1 MNAKQFAVIL
11 VIVLIGAAGSI
22 LAAQSGQI
30 RPQTQPPTSANS
42 ADRKWDYRIVTDPSE
57 DGRYSGNEYLRKG
70 INQLADQGYEVVSFQ
85 PPPYRFDG
93 SWNVYHEF
101 AARSYVRT
109 LVLLRREKK

>member
-1 MNAKQFAVIL
+1 MNAKQVATIL
-11 VIVLIGAAGSI
+11 LIVMTGAA
-22 LAAQSGQI
+22 ANQSGQI
-30 RPQTQPPTSANS
+30 RPSTSVQS

-57 DGRYSGNEYLRKG
+57 DGKFSGNEYLRKE

-85 PPPYRFDG
+85 PTSYRFDG

-101 AARSYVRT
+101 AARSYFRT

>member
-1 MNAKQFAVIL
+1 MNARQFATIL
-11 VIVLIGAAGSI
+11 LVVLAGAA
-22 LAAQSGQI
+22 ANQSGQI
-30 RPQTQPPTSANS
+30 RPQTQPSTSANS

-57 DGRYSGNEYLRKG
+57 DGRYSGNEYLRKE

-85 PPPYRFDG
+85 PTSYRFDG

-101 AARSYVRT
+101 AAKSYVKT

>member
-1 MNAKQFAVIL
+1 MNAKQFATIL
-11 VIVLIGAAGSI
+11 VIALIGAAVT
-22 LAAQSGQI
+22 QSGQV
-30 RPQTQPPTSANS
+30 RPQTQPSTSANS

-57 DGRYSGNEYLRKG
+57 DGKFSGNEYLRKE

-85 PPPYRFDG
+85 PTSYRFDG

-101 AARSYVRT
+101 AARSYFRT